1 MDFGGGGGA
10 LGLAG
15 TAVSVAGQLSAAS
28 MAADAQT
35 DAAKIAARAQL
46 EMFNKAR
53 ADLAPWTDTGRNAL
67 KKYWEKVQA
76 GPGELETS
84 PGYQFRLSEGQKAIE
99 RARSAR
105 GGLGSGAF
113 AKDMSDYTQGTASN
127 EYQNF
132 LANYYQS
139 LQPYQNIATMGQASA
154 AQQAAGA
161 LSTGQG
167 LASSALQSG
176 AAQAGGY
183 INSANAIT
191 GGIQS
196 GINNYLAAKYLN
208 NVNTPSTIDY
218 SGLGGGISG
227 RYAQGAEYTPTSLYT
242 PQFSYGN

>member
-1 MDFGGGGGA
+1 MYVGAAAAVVGGVASAYGA
-10 LGLAG
+10 
-15 TAVSVAGQLSAAS
+15 SQ
-28 MAADAQT
+28 AADSQSEASGK
-35 DAAKIAARAQL
+35 AAKAQL

-53 ADLAPWTDTGRNAL
+53 ADLAPWTTTGKEALNAL
-67 KKYWEKVQA
+67 WKKTQA

-84 PGYQFRLSEGQKAIE
+84 PGYQFRLSEGQKGIE
-99 RARSAR
+99 RAQSAR

-113 AKDMSDYTQGTASN
+113 AKDMANYNQGMASN

-132 LANYYQS
+132 LNNYYQS
-139 LQPYQNIATMGQASA
+139 LQPYQNLATMGQASA

-167 LASSALQSG
+167 LANSAMASG

-196 GINNYLAAKYLN
+196 GINNYLAYKYLN
-208 NVNTPSTIDY
+208 NQNAATPSTVGTDSTNYVASPIQH
-218 SGLGGGISG
+218 GIN
-227 RYAQGAEYTPTSLYT
+227 YDPKL
-242 PQFSYGN
+242 QFIPSYGN